1 MPTAEFTREDQNA
14 ELVLAVQA
22 GTDAEVRSLAE
33 GLQPFDLAGAIG
45 ALEAESDRLRL
56 LSLLSPE
63 QAAETLEHLDFDV
76 QYALI
81 NHLPEPITRA
91 ILHEM
96 SSDAVVDLAN
106 AMHPRQAERLLGWLP
121 PDYAE
126 QVRALMTYPENTA
139 GGRMTLDYIQVR
151 QTWSAQRVLDHVRK
165 VGREAE
171 VVLYVY
177 VVDAHGRLVGITS
190 LRSLILADPATPV
203 GEFMQENVITI
214 PATADQ
220 EEAAR
225 VLAQYDLVAL
235 PVIAAG
241 GRLVGVIT
249 HDDVLDV
256 LEEEATEDIARLGGT
271 EPLEQTYLRAGFLEL
286 IKKRAGWLLVLFLG
300 QSLTSTILRHYE
312 GLLDQVV
319 ALAFFIPLL
328 LGTGG
333 NAGSQAATLVVRAM
347 AVGEVAWGD
356 FLRVV
361 WREVRLG
368 ILLGVLMSAPMLI
381 RAVTLQAGIE
391 IALTVAAAVVVVVMV
406 ACTAGAALP
415 MLGKRLGLDP
425 AVVATPLITTVVD
438 SAGLLVYFGMAWWL
452 LLSP

>member
-1 MPTAEFTREDQNA
+1 MLFGSVGAL
-14 ELVLAVQA
+14 ELL
-22 GTDAEVRSLAE
+22 DLVRSEGPPQEMRTMAE
-33 GLQPFDLAGAIG
+33 GLQPFDIAGI
-45 ALEAESDRLRL
+45 LEELDEEPLRLRL
-56 LSLLSPE
+56 LDALLPE
-63 QAAETLEHLDFDV
+63 QAAEALEHLNYDEA
-76 QYALI
+76 YKLI
-81 NHLPEPITRA
+81 IHLPDAHTRA

-106 AMHPRQAERLLGWLP
+106 AMHPKQAERLLKWLP
-121 PDYAE
+121 DDYAAII
-126 QVRALMTYPENTA
+126 RGLMTYPENSA
-139 GGRMTLDYIQVR
+139 GGRMTVDYIQVR
-151 QTWSAQRVLDHVRK
+151 QQWTAERVLNHIRK

-177 VVDAHGRLVGITS
+177 VVDQAGRLVGITS
-190 LRSLILADPATPV
+190 LRALILADPKAPV
-203 GEFMQENVITI
+203 SEFMQEHTITI
-214 PATADQ
+214 AATADQ

-235 PVIAAG
+235 PVRAED

-271 EPLEQTYLRAGFLEL
+271 EPLDDPYMRAGFLDM
-286 IKKRAGWLLVLFLG
+286 IKKRAGWLLVLFVG
-300 QSLTSTILRHYE
+300 QSLTSTILRQNE
-312 GLLDQVV
+312 AMLDQIV

-333 NAGSQAATLVVRAM
+333 NAGAQAATLVVRAM
-347 AVGEVAWGD
+347 AVGEVGMAD
-356 FLRVV
+356 LVRVV

-368 ILLGVLMSAPMLI
+368 LFLGFLMAVPMLG
-381 RAVTLQAGIE
+381 RALMLGTSLGMG
-391 IALTVAAAVVVVVMV
+391 LTVAAAVVAVVTI
-406 ACTAGAALP
+406 ASTAGAALP

-438 SAGLLVYFGMAWWL
+438 SAGLLVYFGMAYWL
-452 LLSP
+452 LEGG